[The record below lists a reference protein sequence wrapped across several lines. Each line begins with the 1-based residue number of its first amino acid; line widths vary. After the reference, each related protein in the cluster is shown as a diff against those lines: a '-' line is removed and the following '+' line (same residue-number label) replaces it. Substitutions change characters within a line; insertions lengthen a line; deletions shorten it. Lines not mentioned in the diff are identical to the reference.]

1 MVENPWAYNEARNR
15 IREKQ
20 EREQVV
26 VETMK
31 EDFEKTKEKL
41 RKTRKLDVFQLK
53 NKIVTG
59 HSLDSLKSE
68 VSQALKEG
76 VISRETY
83 DRMIASLEKDESQ
96 KETTVVGRI
105 DPQKLP
111 FSQNALAKYFEEQR
125 LGENIWADVVWFLYG
140 FFVQGSAIL
149 VIIAWKI
156 LVDLLRL
163 PVDIYNEVKKS

>member
-1 MVENPWAYNEARNR
+1 
-15 IREKQ
+15 
-20 EREQVV
+20 
-26 VETMK
+26 MK

-96 KETTVVGRI
+96 KETTVV
-105 DPQKLP
+105 
-111 FSQNALAKYFEEQR
+111 
-125 LGENIWADVVWFLYG
+125 
-140 FFVQGSAIL
+140 
-149 VIIAWKI
+149 
-156 LVDLLRL
+156 
-163 PVDIYNEVKKS
+163 